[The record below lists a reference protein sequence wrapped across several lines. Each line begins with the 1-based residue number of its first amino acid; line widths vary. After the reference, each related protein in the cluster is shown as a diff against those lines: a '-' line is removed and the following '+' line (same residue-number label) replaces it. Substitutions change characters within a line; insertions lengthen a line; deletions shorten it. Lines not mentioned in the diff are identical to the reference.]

1 MEKQAKIRIRHRLLT
16 KLLFSH
22 FLVAA
27 IPIIFTAWFIIN
39 TTQHSIQQTILAK
52 NLELSRRAAQL
63 IRSTLEQARAI
74 IQLMAQNPAIYE
86 GNRILQE
93 LTIHHLVKQFPI
105 FDNISL
111 IDTSGAISVI
121 TAYDTQPDSINLA
134 RALQNTRRGLGF
146 YSGARLSTER
156 FPVIDISEPIFRH
169 NEIIGFVFAQ
179 VNLRAMWE
187 LVESSKIGEK
197 GEAFIFDKNGRF
209 LAHSDRMQVYL
220 NTTFVEKAILEDIAH
235 GRQNECIYVNC
246 QKIEMLAAY
255 VPLFG
260 SDTSETRPGHSD
272 EILFD
277 TLRVPGNKFTSR
289 FEPGEVKSSG
299 FPHLQWGLVIQQPT
313 SEAFAMAQM
322 MRFQIIAVGFASF
335 LVAALL
341 AITITRWIILPVQK
355 LMSGMTRFAA
365 GELTYEV
372 ETTNQDEIGQLSQR
386 FNDMAERIL
395 DIQDKLKKAERF
407 ETLSRMSSVLSHEIR
422 NPLNSMVIN
431 LQIMRRELRKPSIK
445 IDKLEKYLA
454 IVDTEIKRL
463 DELVRDF
470 LLVSRPPKLKKDK
483 TKLDQI
489 LNEII
494 IAQQV
499 FSLERGVRVER
510 RFEISDVRAYLDT
523 DKIKQ
528 ALLNIYL
535 NAIQAMSG
543 GGKLQIGLA
552 LESVPDAAGF
562 EHRLARIEFNDTG
575 KGIEPKT
582 LEQIFDFYYSTKDQ
596 GSGLGLSIAQQI
608 IEEHGGKISV
618 SSELNHGTT
627 FYIRLPIE
635 SAVLKEPD
643 I

>member
-1 MEKQAKIRIRHRLLT
+1 MEKQSKIRIRHRLLT

-27 IPIIFTAWFIIN
+27 IPIIFTAWFILN

-105 FDNISL
+105 FDHISL
-111 IDTSGAISVI
+111 IDTTGAISVI
-121 TAYDTQPDSINLA
+121 TAYDTQPDSANLIH
-134 RALQNTRRGLGF
+134 ALQNTRQGLGF
-146 YSGARLSTER
+146 YSEARLSAER
-156 FPVIDISEPIFRH
+156 FPVIDISEPIYRH
-169 NEIIGFVFAQ
+169 NEIIGLVFAQ

-220 NTTFVEKAILEDIAH
+220 SNYFGEKEILDDIAH
-235 GRQNECIYVNC
+235 NRQNECIYVNR

-255 VPLFG
+255 VPLFEA
-260 SDTSETRPGHSD
+260 DTT
-272 EILFD
+272 EILPGQFDNMMFD
-277 TLRVPGNKFTSR
+277 TLRFPDDKLTAQ
-289 FEPGEVKSSG
+289 FESGPQAAG
-299 FPHLQWGLVIQQPT
+299 FPHLRWGLVIQQPT

-322 MRFQIIAVGFASF
+322 MRFQIVAVGFASF

-365 GELTYEV
+365 GELKYKV
-372 ETTNQDEIGQLSQR
+372 ETTGRDEIGQLSQR

-395 DIQDKLKKAERF
+395 DIQEKLKKAERF

-483 TKLDQI
+483 TKLDQL

-510 RFEISDVRAYLDT
+510 RFEISEVRAYLDT
-523 DKIKQ
+523 AKIKQ

-552 LESVPDAAGF
+552 LESVPDAASLMIRF
-562 EHRLARIEFNDTG
+562 ARIEFSDTG
-575 KGIEPKT
+575 KGIEPKA

-618 SSELNHGTT
+618 SSELNRGTT

-635 SAVLKEPD
+635 SAVLREPD